1 MKYIKLIT
9 LLLLIGCEFP
19 NVQHK
24 SVKYVVTASG
34 LDYCT
39 DAIHNYCG
47 LNLTKCDSGNEYHC
61 ATNIILIEDKAK

>member
-9 LLLLIGCEFP
+9 LLLLIGCETP
-19 NVQHK
+19 KLQNK

-39 DAIHNYCG
+39 DAIHYPCG
-47 LNLTKCDSGNEYHC
+47 LRLFNCDSGNEYRC
-61 ATNIILIEDKAK
+61 ATNIILIEDKAE